1 MPERFQTTWN
11 ALTCGDNAG
20 ERLMTET
27 GPVLLSETHGH
38 IVVLTINRPE
48 RMNSL
53 SPDLS
58 DALIEAFV
66 EAGADPGVRAI
77 VLTSVGDRAFCA
89 GADLKARAQEDA
101 EGKPFQPLLARVQR
115 YVFEVVYETIKPT
128 IAALNGS
135 AVAGGL
141 ELALACDM
149 RVAAEHALFG
159 LPEAKRGKGAHF
171 ANVMLPRMIPS
182 GIAYEMLYLGEYINA
197 EDARRWGMVNR
208 VVPRGEALQEA
219 LRMAEAICENAPVSL
234 RRMKETAIRSN
245 GLPVPAALRLNEGI
259 SPYSSEDRV
268 EGIRA
273 FVEKRK
279 PVWRGR

>member
-1 MPERFQTTWN
+1 MSE
-11 ALTCGDNAG
+11 AI
-20 ERLMTET
+20 
-27 GPVLLSETHGH
+27 LLREMRGH
-38 IVVLTINRPE
+38 ILVLTINRPE

-53 SPDLS
+53 SPELS

-66 EAGADPGVRAI
+66 EAGADPDVRVV
-77 VLTSVGDRAFCA
+77 VLTAVGDRAFCA

-101 EGKPFQPLLARVQR
+101 EGKPFQPLLSRVQR

-128 IAALNGS
+128 IAALNGP
-135 AVAGGL
+135 AVAGGM

-149 RVAAEHALFG
+149 RVAAEHTTMG

-171 ANVMLPRMIPS
+171 ANVMLPRMVPS
-182 GIAYEMLYLGEYINA
+182 GIAYEMLYLGEYIGA
-197 EDARRWGMVNR
+197 EDARRWGLVNR
-208 VVPRGEALQEA
+208 VVPRGEALNEA

-234 RRMKETAIRSN
+234 RRMKETAVRSN
-245 GLPVPAALRLNEGI
+245 GLPLPAALRLNEGI

-268 EGIRA
+268 EGIKA

-279 PVWRGR
+279 PEWKGR

>member
-1 MPERFQTTWN
+1 
-11 ALTCGDNAG
+11 
-20 ERLMTET
+20 MTET
-27 GPVLLSETHGH
+27 GSILLSAMRGN
-38 IVVLTINRPE
+38 ILVLTINRPE
-48 RMNSL
+48 RMNAL
-53 SPDLS
+53 SPELS

-66 EAGADPGVRAI
+66 EAGVDPDVRAI
-77 VLTSVGDRAFCA
+77 VLTSAGDRAFCA
-89 GADLKARAQEDA
+89 GADLKDRAAEDKA
-101 EGKPFQPLLARVQR
+101 GKPFQPLLSRVQR
-115 YVFEVVYETIKPT
+115 YLYEVVYETIKPT
-128 IAALNGS
+128 IAAVNGA

-149 RVAAEHALFG
+149 RVAAHHAQFG

-182 GIAYEMLYLGEYINA
+182 GIAYEMLYLGEYIDA
-197 EDARRWGMVNR
+197 EAARRWGLVNR
-208 VVPRGEALQEA
+208 VVPRGGALDEALT
-219 LRMAEAICENAPVSL
+219 MAEAICENAPVSL

-279 PVWRGR
+279 PVWQGR